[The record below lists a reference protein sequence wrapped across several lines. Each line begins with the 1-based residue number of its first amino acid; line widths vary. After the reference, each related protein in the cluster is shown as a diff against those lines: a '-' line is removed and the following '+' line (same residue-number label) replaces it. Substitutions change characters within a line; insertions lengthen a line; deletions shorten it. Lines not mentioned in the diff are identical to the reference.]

1 MQALQREILSQVA
14 AGTISAEE
22 GASRLEALEAGPAPA
37 APAQAAAQA
46 AAAPPVPAA
55 RRVKVVANIGMIEI
69 AGDPSVAFVTADG
82 PHRARQEGDTMVIDH
97 LPFGDEDN
105 FTFGGDS
112 LRHIVRKSFDLQRR
126 DLTVRMN
133 PDLALVVSTKA
144 GDVRV
149 EGVHGPISAEVKAG
163 NCTISDFRSA
173 LNLVVQ
179 AGSLTATGRLDG
191 GASKVRC
198 QMGSVRI
205 NLEQGSSV
213 RINARTTLG
222 DVAIE
227 GAGTL
232 GTAAAGSVGKVV
244 TIGGGAGTLDL
255 DCTMGDVKVV
265 AD

>member
-1 MQALQREILSQVA
+1 MQDLQREILSQVA

-22 GASRLEALEAGPAPA
+22 GASRLEALEAGPAPTATGSTA
-37 APAQAAAQA
+37 APAAT
-46 AAAPPVPAA
+46 APSVPAT
-55 RRVKVVANIGMIEI
+55 RRVRVVANIGMIEI

-97 LPFGDEDN
+97 LPFGDDDN

-112 LRHIVRKSFDLQRR
+112 LRRIVRKGFDLQRR

-149 EGVHGPISAEVKAG
+149 DGVHGPISAEIKAG
-163 NCTISDFRSA
+163 NCTISDFRSP
-173 LNLVVQ
+173 LNLVVK
-179 AGSLTATGRLDG
+179 AGSLSATGRLDG
-191 GASKVRC
+191 GASNVRC

-205 NLEQGSSV
+205 NLEKGSSV
-213 RINARTTLG
+213 RINARTTMG

-232 GTAAAGSVGKVV
+232 GATAESVGKVV
-244 TIGGGAGTLDL
+244 TLGGGAGTLDL
-255 DCTMGDVKVV
+255 DCTMGDIKVV

>member
-1 MQALQREILSQVA
+1 MQDLQREILSQVA
-14 AGTISAEE
+14 AGTISAQE
-22 GASRLEALEAGPAPA
+22 GASRLEALEGGPAPA
-37 APAQAAAQA
+37 ATPQAAAQ
-46 AAAPPVPAA
+46 PAA
-55 RRVKVVANIGMIEI
+55 TPSVSATRRVRVVANVGMIEI

-97 LPFGDEDN
+97 LPFGDDDN

-112 LRHIVRKSFDLQRR
+112 LRRIVRKGFDLQRR

-149 EGVHGPISAEVKAG
+149 DGVHGPISAEVKAG

-173 LNLVVQ
+173 VNLVVQ

-198 QMGSVRI
+198 QMGSVKI
-205 NLEQGSSV
+205 NLEKGSSV

-232 GTAAAGSVGKVV
+232 GAAAGSIGKVV

-255 DCTMGDVKVV
+255 DCTMGDVRVV

>member
-1 MQALQREILSQVA
+1 MQDQQREILSQVA

-22 GASRLEALEAGPAPA
+22 GASRLDALEAATAPAATAPTAAPA
-37 APAQAAAQA
+37 APG
-46 AAAPPVPAA
+46 PSVPAT
-55 RRVKVVANIGMIEI
+55 RRVKVVANIGMIQI

-97 LPFGDEDN
+97 LPFGDDDN

-112 LRHIVRKSFDLQRR
+112 LRRIVRKSFDLQRH

-149 EGVHGPISAEVKAG
+149 DGVHGPITAEVKAG
-163 NCTISDFRSA
+163 NCTISDFRSP
-173 LNLVVQ
+173 LDLVVQ

-198 QMGSVRI
+198 QMGAVKI
-205 NLEQGSSV
+205 NLERGSSV
-213 RINARTTLG
+213 RINASTNMG
-222 DVAIE
+222 DVTIE
-227 GAGTL
+227 GPGTL
-232 GTAAAGSVGKVV
+232 GAAAGSVGKVV

-255 DCTMGDVKVV
+255 DCTLGDVKVV